1 MKNYFILLLGC
12 LAFRLSAQDGVTFS
26 CNYEG
31 SGAIL
36 TGHGFET
43 DDLDQQS
50 SGIAALVDRILKL
63 HHLPAKIQVQ
73 VSSQVNNAA
82 AAARNGKPY
91 ILYSKYFV
99 ELTQLKPNGDWKIM
113 GIFAHE
119 IGHHLLFHTMAEAS
133 SRPDLELEAD
143 KWAGSTL
150 FQLGATLEQA
160 LSCFESVSMKASLT
174 HPARDARKQAMQ
186 TGWYEAKAVNP
197 APAPVPKPAPAPS
210 PAKRDFTETA
220 TGASFAMKYL
230 SGNSFSMGSTDGSD
244 DEKPVHTVRVG
255 DFHMGKYEVTVSEY
269 LKFCDAT
276 NGNWPQWLEKGSSY
290 HVETGSDK
298 YYADKGY
305 RRTGSENLPIVGVS
319 WDNAVAYCNW
329 LSSTTGKT
337 YRLPTEAEWEYA
349 ARGGQSYAYSGG
361 NDANQVG
368 WNDSNGGGKPHPVG
382 GKASNGYGL
391 YDMSGNV
398 WEWCADLYD
407 AKFYSNAAATAVNP
421 TNTATGTY
429 RVLRGGSW
437 LHDASSSRVAY
448 RYSND
453 PALRNFHYGFRV
465 VSFP

>member
-1 MKNYFILLLGC
+1 MKIYFMLILSC
-12 LAFRLSAQDGVTFS
+12 LAFRLSAQDGITFS

-197 APAPVPKPAPAPS
+197 APAPVPKPAPAPAPS
-210 PAKRDFTETA
+210 PLKRDFTETA

-230 SGNSFSMGSTDGSD
+230 SGNSFSMGSEESD
-244 DEKPVHTVRVG
+244 AYSDEKPVHTVRVG
-255 DFHMGKYEVTVSEY
+255 AFYMGKYEVTFAEY
-269 LKFCDAT
+269 DRFCDAT
-276 NGNWPQWLEKGSSY
+276 SRQKPSDQGWGRGNRP
-290 HVETGSDK
+290 VI
-298 YYADKGY
+298 
-305 RRTGSENLPIVGVS
+305 NVS
-319 WDNAVAYCNW
+319 WDDAIAYCQW

-337 YRLPTEAEWEYA
+337 YRLPTEAEWEYS
-349 ARGGQSYAYSGG
+349 ARGGENYKYAGS
-361 NDANQVG
+361 NDVNTTA
-368 WNDSNGGGKPHPVG
+368 WNTTNSDAKTHPVG
-382 GKASNGYGL
+382 QKQANGFGL
-391 YDMSGNV
+391 YDMAGNV
-398 WEWCADLYD
+398 WEWCGDWKSDYN
-407 AKFYSNAAATAVNP
+407 SNSQSNP
-421 TNTATGTY
+421 TGAASGST
-429 RVLRGGSW
+429 RVYRGGSW
-437 LHDASSSRVAY
+437 NFDARYCRVSN
-448 RYSND
+448 RYYD
-453 PALRNFHYGFRV
+453 TPTGRDTRLGFRV
-465 VSFP
+465 VCLSQ

>member
-1 MKNYFILLLGC
+1 MKNYFMLILSC
-12 LAFRLSAQDGVTFS
+12 LAFRLSAQDVTFS
-26 CNYEG
+26 CSYEG

-36 TGHGFET
+36 TAHGFET
-43 DDLDQQS
+43 DDLDNQS
-50 SGIAALVDRILKL
+50 SAISNLVDRILKL

-197 APAPVPKPAPAPS
+197 APAPVPKPAPAPAPS
-210 PAKRDFTETA
+210 PLKRDFTETA

-230 SGNSFSMGSTDGSD
+230 SGNSFSMGSEESD
-244 DEKPVHTVRVG
+244 ADSDEKPVHTVRVG
-255 DFHMGKYEVTVSEY
+255 AFYMGKYEVTFAEY
-269 LKFCDAT
+269 DRFCDAT
-276 NGNWPQWLEKGSSY
+276 SRQKPSDQGWGRGNRP
-290 HVETGSDK
+290 VI
-298 YYADKGY
+298 
-305 RRTGSENLPIVGVS
+305 NVS
-319 WDNAVAYCNW
+319 WDDAIAYCQW

-337 YRLPTEAEWEYA
+337 YRLPTEAEWEYS
-349 ARGGQSYAYSGG
+349 ARGGENYKYAGS
-361 NDANQVG
+361 NDVNTTA
-368 WNDSNGGGKPHPVG
+368 WNTTNSDAKTHPVG
-382 GKASNGYGL
+382 QKQANGFGL
-391 YDMSGNV
+391 YDMAGNV
-398 WEWCADLYD
+398 WEWCGDWKSDYN
-407 AKFYSNAAATAVNP
+407 SNSQSNP
-421 TNTATGTY
+421 TGAASGSY
-429 RVLRGGSW
+429 RVLRGGGWDS
-437 LHDASSSRVAY
+437 DAQYCRVSY
-448 RYSND
+448 RNIYAPTNRYYG
-453 PALRNFHYGFRV
+453 LGFRV
-465 VSFP
+465 VCLSQ

>member
-1 MKNYFILLLGC
+1 MKIYFMLILSC
-12 LAFRLSAQDGVTFS
+12 LAFRLSAQDGITFS

-197 APAPVPKPAPAPS
+197 APAPVPKPAPAPAPS
-210 PAKRDFTETA
+210 PLKRDFTETA

-230 SGNSFSMGSTDGSD
+230 SGNSFSMGSEESD
-244 DEKPVHTVRVG
+244 AYSDEKPVHTVRVG
-255 DFHMGKYEVTVSEY
+255 AFYMGKYEVTFAEY
-269 LKFCDAT
+269 DRFCDAT
-276 NGNWPQWLEKGSSY
+276 SRQKPSDQGWGRGNRP
-290 HVETGSDK
+290 VI
-298 YYADKGY
+298 
-305 RRTGSENLPIVGVS
+305 NVS
-319 WDNAVAYCNW
+319 WDDAIAYCQW

-337 YRLPTEAEWEYA
+337 YRLPTEAEWEYS
-349 ARGGQSYAYSGG
+349 ARGGENYKYAGS
-361 NDANQVG
+361 NDVNTTA
-368 WNDSNGGGKPHPVG
+368 WNTTNSDAKTHPVG
-382 GKASNGYGL
+382 QKQANGFGL
-391 YDMSGNV
+391 YDMAGNV
-398 WEWCADLYD
+398 WEWCGDWKSDYN
-407 AKFYSNAAATAVNP
+407 SNSQSNP
-421 TNTATGTY
+421 TGAASGSS
-429 RVLRGGSW
+429 RVHRGGSW
-437 LHDASSSRVAY
+437 YTGARYCRVSN
-448 RYSND
+448 RYYD
-453 PALRNFHYGFRV
+453 TPTGRDTRLGFRV
-465 VSFP
+465 VCLSQ